1 MSANVRQISVDEARS
16 FLESTRIGARTL
28 LDVRQDF
35 EYEEGHL
42 PGAVHIPLPELSD
55 RLGELDPAK
64 PALVYCLSGGRSLA
78 GANMLAGAGFA
89 DVLSMKGGM
98 SAWEGAQAMGPRDL
112 GLDSLLG
119 AATPLEALARAWG
132 MELALEGFYHAL
144 AGRAPDE
151 EMKEIFTRLAGF
163 EVRHRAAILNSARKQ
178 PGFADEAS
186 FETLARGGVQAGPPE
201 GGPLEG
207 GPLEGGVDAEEYL
220 GLMSDPSDLGEAL
233 ELAMAIEAQALDLY
247 TRRAAQA
254 EGVELRDTFRL
265 LASEEKAHLQMLGKF
280 VSRRRKF

>member
-1 MSANVRQISVDEARS
+1 MSAPVRQISVDEARS

-42 PGAVHIPLPELSD
+42 PGAVHIPLPELAD

-98 SAWEGAQAMGPRDL
+98 SAWNGAQATGPRDL

-132 MELALEGFYHAL
+132 MELALEAFYQAL
-144 AGRAPDE
+144 SGRASDE
-151 EMKEIFTRLAGF
+151 EMQGVFARLAGF
-163 EVRHRAAILNSARKQ
+163 EVRHRTAILNSARKQ
-178 PGFADEAS
+178 RGFVDDAAFEA
-186 FETLARGGVQAGPPE
+186 LARGGMPSGT
-201 GGPLEG
+201 
-207 GPLEGGVDAEEYL
+207 LEGGVGADEYL

-247 TRRAAQA
+247 TRRAAGA
-254 EGVELRDTFRL
+254 EDEELGATFRL
-265 LASEEKAHLQMLGKF
+265 LAAEEKAHLQLLGRF
-280 VSRRRKF
+280 VSGRRSF